1 MLRLVARHVLSLSLA
16 STFLV
21 LRGLLASG
29 IEITGV
35 EGVNC
40 SRNVITVGCEM
51 EQESGRGRKEGWLV
65 AEEGQVLDGGAERQ
79 VSLRDGLGFM
89 PRRKLEGKVALVTGG
104 ASGLGKATALE
115 FIQEG
120 ASVVLADVDAQLG
133 RQAAQQ
139 LGPRAEFVECDV
151 TVEPQVA
158 EAVDFAVARHGRL
171 DIMHNSA
178 GITGPPTATDVAC
191 LDLANFDHVMGVNV
205 RGTLAGIKHAA
216 RVMGPAGAGSI
227 ICVSSISGLMGGLGT
242 HPYTISK
249 FAVAGMVR
257 SLAGD
262 LCRRGVRINCIS
274 PFVTLTPLVV
284 GQFTQLYGDVGR
296 QKMEQIVDSV
306 SELRGARSE
315 EMDVA
320 KAAVYL
326 ASDEAKYVSG
336 HNLVVD
342 GGFTSYKQLNLPMP
356 EGMVP

>member
-1 MLRLVARHVLSLSLA
+1 MHRCR
-16 STFLV
+16 
-21 LRGLLASG
+21 
-29 IEITGV
+29 
-35 EGVNC
+35 
-40 SRNVITVGCEM
+40 
-51 EQESGRGRKEGWLV
+51 
-65 AEEGQVLDGGAERQ
+65 
-79 VSLRDGLGFM
+79 
-89 PRRKLEGKVALVTGG
+89 LEGKVALVTGG

-120 ASVVLADVDAQLG
+120 ASVVLADVNAQLG

-139 LGPRAEFVECDV
+139 LGTKAEFVECDV

-178 GITGPPTATDVAC
+178 GIAGPPTTTDVAR
-191 LDLANFDHVMGVNV
+191 LDLANFDLVMGVNV
-205 RGTLAGIKHAA
+205 RGTLAGVKHAA

-284 GQFTQLYGDVGR
+284 DQFTQLYGDVGR
-296 QKMEQIVDSV
+296 QRMEQMVDSV

-356 EGMVP
+356 EGIKP